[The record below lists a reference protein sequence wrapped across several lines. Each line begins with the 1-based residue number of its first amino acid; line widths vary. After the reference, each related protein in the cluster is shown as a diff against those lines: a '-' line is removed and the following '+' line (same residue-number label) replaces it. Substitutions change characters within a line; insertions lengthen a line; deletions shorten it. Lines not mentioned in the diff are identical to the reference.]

1 MNIGKASKSFKR
13 CVDYSLY
20 LVTDDKFLKDKENV
34 CGTFI
39 NKIIQGVLGGVGLI
53 QLRLKKSDDIY
64 FYNTAVKIK
73 NLLIPFNIPL
83 IINNRLDICLSVN
96 ADGVHLGKS
105 DIPLYHARNILGE
118 NKIIGATINFSDE
131 KDIEMC
137 INNRIDYIAHD
148 HTLYESTTKKT
159 IVSNEQGLKEQI
171 RILEN
176 KIKYLYDKGKLIKN
190 HNNTD
195 VNYKN
200 MIPPIILI
208 GGINTNNIKNTM
220 ISFSNTCEGLAV
232 VSCILDENSP
242 SFINT
247 LKLKY
252 VIDKYK
258 KSHCVAFINMY
269 SSCLNY
275 LYYQNIE
282 LKEQLNLPIIF
293 QSTKQKM
300 NAFLVTNMILDKNK
314 LYFIPFK
321 NNDHFDIITLNEFFK
336 NSEKANVFLFHSSY
350 DLFLNNNNK
359 IDSSSI
365 NGILNKAKNSDDKYE
380 NIKDEIIKR
389 INQLNDII
397 KKEHMGHNIFILIG
411 EEICNLFNKNVYPQI
426 FNSNY
431 FFIIKKHSSI
441 QSRTSEQWLYYDTKN
456 ACIQYNHNIINIFL
470 KNEHFFSEE
479 NIKKFGLLMSYF
491 LIVQDKNITPQF
503 LQQIET
509 QGETNF
515 YEQTLWKFI
524 ATVDISLKLVENS
537 MGI

>member
-171 RILEN
+171 CILEN

>member
-171 RILEN
+171 CILEN

-431 FFIIKKHSSI
+431 FFIIKKYSSI

>member
-1 MNIGKASKSFKR
+1 MNIGKSGKSLKK

-34 CGTFI
+34 CGTFV
-39 NKIIQGVLGGVGLI
+39 NKIIQGILGGVGLI

-64 FYNTAVKIK
+64 FYNTAVKMK
-73 NLLIPFNIPL
+73 NLLIPFNVPL

-105 DIPLYHARNILGE
+105 DLPLYHARNLLGE

-171 RILEN
+171 KILEN
-176 KIKYLYDKGKLIKN
+176 KIKYLYDKGKIIKS

-195 VNYKN
+195 VNFKN

-208 GGINTNNIKNTM
+208 GGINTNNIQNTM

-242 SFINT
+242 SFVNT

-252 VIDKYK
+252 IIDKYK
-258 KSHCVAFINMY
+258 KSDYVAFINMY

-275 LYYQNIE
+275 LYYQHIE
-282 LKEQLNLPIIF
+282 IKEELNLPVIF
-293 QSTKQKM
+293 QSKKENM
-300 NAFLVTNMILDKNK
+300 NTFLVTNMILNKNK
-314 LYFIPFK
+314 SYFIPFK
-321 NNDHFDIITLNEFFK
+321 NNDYFDIISLNEFFK
-336 NSEKANVFLFHSSY
+336 NNEKANVFLFHSSY

-359 IDSSSI
+359 IHNSI
-365 NGILNKAKNSDDKYE
+365 NDILNKGENGDYIYE
-380 NIKDEIIKR
+380 NIKEEIIKR
-389 INQLNDII
+389 IIQLKDI

-411 EEICNLFNKNVYPQI
+411 EEIWDLFNKNVYPQF
-426 FNSNY
+426 FNSNF

-441 QSRTSEQWLYYDTKN
+441 QSTMSEQWLYYDTEN

-470 KNEHFFSEE
+470 KNAFFFSEE
-479 NIKKFGLLMSYF
+479 NIKKFSLLMSYF

-503 LQQIET
+503 LQKIGT
-509 QGETNF
+509 QRGTNF
-515 YEQTLWKFI
+515 YEQTWKFI
-524 ATVDISLKLVENS
+524 ATVDISLKLVERS
-537 MGI
+537 MCI

>member
-1 MNIGKASKSFKR
+1 MNIGKSGKSLKK

-34 CGTFI
+34 CGTFV

-64 FYNTAVKIK
+64 FYNTAVKMK
-73 NLLIPFNIPL
+73 NLLLPFNVPL

-105 DIPLYHARNILGE
+105 DLPLYHARNILGE

-137 INNRIDYIAHD
+137 INNKIDYIAHD

-171 RILEN
+171 QILEN
-176 KIKYLYDKGKLIKN
+176 KIKYLYHKGKIIKS

-195 VNYKN
+195 DNFKN
-200 MIPPIILI
+200 IIPPIILI
-208 GGINTNNIKNTM
+208 GGINTNNIQNTM

-242 SFINT
+242 SFVNT

-252 VIDKYK
+252 IIDKYK
-258 KSHCVAFINMY
+258 KSDHVAFINMY
-269 SSCLNY
+269 SNCLNY
-275 LYYQNIE
+275 LYYQHIE
-282 LKEQLNLPIIF
+282 IEEQLNLPILF
-293 QSTKQKM
+293 HSTKKK
-300 NAFLVTNMILDKNK
+300 NINTFLVTNMILDKNK
-314 LYFIPFK
+314 SYFIPFK
-321 NNDHFDIITLNEFFK
+321 NNDYFDIISLNEFFK
-336 NSEKANVFLFHSSY
+336 NNEKANLFLFHSSY

-359 IDSSSI
+359 IDNNI
-365 NGILNKAKNSDDKYE
+365 NGILNKEKHDDHIYE
-380 NIKDEIIKR
+380 NIKEQIIKR
-389 INQLNDII
+389 IIQLKHI

-411 EEICNLFNKNVYPQI
+411 EEIWDLFNKHCYPQF
-426 FNSNY
+426 FNWN
-431 FFIIKKHSSI
+431 FFFVIKKHSTI
-441 QSRTSEQWLYYDTKN
+441 QSTMSEQWLYYDTQN

-470 KNEHFFSEE
+470 KNAHFFSEE
-479 NIKKFGLLMSYF
+479 NIKKFTLLMSYF
-491 LIVQDKNITPQF
+491 LIVQDKEITPQF
-503 LQQIET
+503 LQQIAT
-509 QGETNF
+509 QGGTNF
-515 YEQTLWKFI
+515 HEQTLWKFI
-524 ATVDISLKLVENS
+524 ATVDISLKLVEKS

>member
-64 FYNTAVKIK
+64 FYNTAVKLK

-258 KSHCVAFINMY
+258 KSHSVAFINMY

-282 LKEQLNLPIIF
+282 LKEQLNLPVIF

-397 KKEHMGHNIFILIG
+397 KKEHIGHNIFILIG

-456 ACIQYNHNIINIFL
+456 ACIQYNHNVINIFL

-524 ATVDISLKLVENS
+524 ATVDISLKLIENS